1 MNMQIGVPNQS
12 GAAERRVSITPDVA
26 TRLAKQEF
34 SVAVESGAGTEAGFP
49 DHHYVEAG
57 ATIVDAATAWGS
69 EVVVCLSAPTDD
81 QIGLLRR
88 GGILLGLLE
97 PLDKPQRMER
107 LASAGV
113 TALAFETLPRTTRAQ
128 PMDVLSSQAT
138 AAGYQAVLVA
148 AAAHGKFLPM
158 LTTAAGTIRPTKALV
173 LGAGVAGLQAIATA
187 KRLGAI
193 VSAYDVRAAAAEQV
207 ESLGARFVHLE
218 IEQQD
223 ETKTGG
229 YARELEA
236 DAQQRLLMQLGE
248 YVARHDVVISTAAIP
263 GRKAPVLITREMVEQ
278 MAPGSV
284 IVDLAATTGGNCELS
299 KADEEVVHHGVTIL
313 APTDLVSGVA
323 THASQ
328 MYARN
333 ASAVLV
339 HLLQEEGVVID
350 FEDEITAGLCITHQG
365 RVVNERVSSMLE
377 GGSG

>member
-1 MNMQIGVPNQS
+1 MQIGSPNQLNK
-12 GAAERRVSITPDVA
+12 AERRVSITPDVA
-26 TRLAKQEF
+26 TRLAKQGF
-34 SVAVESGAGTEAGFP
+34 SVIVESGAGVAAGFP
-49 DHHYVEAG
+49 DQFYEEAG
-57 ATIVDAATAWGS
+57 ATIGDSAAVWGS
-69 EVVVCLSAPTDD
+69 ELVVCLSAPTSD

-97 PLDKPQRMER
+97 PLDKPDQAKA
-107 LASAGV
+107 LAAAGV
-113 TALAFETLPRTTRAQ
+113 TSLAFETLPRTTRAQ

-138 AAGYQAVLVA
+138 AAGYQAVLIA
-148 AAAHGKFLPM
+148 AVEHGKFFPM

-236 DAQQRLLMQLGE
+236 DAQARLLMQLGD

-263 GRKAPVLITREMVEQ
+263 GRKAPMLVTRDMVEK

-284 IVDLAATTGGNCELS
+284 IVDLAVATGGNCELS
-299 KADEEVVHHGVTIL
+299 KADETVIHKGVIII

-333 ASAVLV
+333 AAAVLV

-350 FEDEITAGLCITHQG
+350 FSDEITAGLCITHEG
-365 RVVNERVSSMLE
+365 RVVNERVKSMLE

>member
-1 MNMQIGVPNQS
+1 MQIGVPRQS
-12 GAAERRVSITPDVA
+12 GSAERRVSITPDVA
-26 TRLAKQEF
+26 TRLAKQTF
-34 SVAVESGAGTEAGFP
+34 SVVIESGAGADAGFP
-49 DHHYVEAG
+49 DHLYEEAG
-57 ATIVDAATAWGS
+57 ATIGDAATAWGA
-69 EVVVCLSAPTDD
+69 EVVVCLSSPGDD

-97 PLDKPQRMER
+97 PLDKPERMEK
-107 LASAGV
+107 LAAAGV
-113 TALAFETLPRTTRAQ
+113 TTLAFETLPRTTRAQ

-148 AAAHGKFLPM
+148 ATTHGKFFPM

-263 GRKAPVLITREMVEQ
+263 GRRAPILITREMVEH

-299 KADEEVVHHGVTIL
+299 KADEVVLHHGVTIL

-350 FEDEITAGLCITHQG
+350 FEDEITAGLCITHHG

>member
-1 MNMQIGVPNQS
+1 LI
-12 GAAERRVSITPDVA
+12 A
-26 TRLAKQEF
+26 
-34 SVAVESGAGTEAGFP
+34 AVE
-49 DHHYVEAG
+49 
-57 ATIVDAATAWGS
+57 
-69 EVVVCLSAPTDD
+69 
-81 QIGLLRR
+81 
-88 GGILLGLLE
+88 
-97 PLDKPQRMER
+97 
-107 LASAGV
+107 
-113 TALAFETLPRTTRAQ
+113 
-128 PMDVLSSQAT
+128 
-138 AAGYQAVLVA
+138 
-148 AAAHGKFLPM
+148 HGKFFPM

-236 DAQQRLLMQLGE
+236 DAQARLLMQLGD

-263 GRKAPVLITREMVEQ
+263 GRKAPMLVTRDMVEK

-284 IVDLAATTGGNCELS
+284 IVDLAVATGGNCELS
-299 KADEEVVHHGVTIL
+299 KADEQVIHNGVIII

-333 ASAVLV
+333 AAAVLV
-339 HLLQEEGVVID
+339 HLLQEDGVVID
-350 FEDEITAGLCITHQG
+350 FADEITTGLCITHEG
-365 RVVNERVSSMLE
+365 RVVNERVKAMLE

>member
-1 MNMQIGVPNQS
+1 MQIGTPNQIS
-12 GAAERRVSITPDVA
+12 ALERRVAITPDVA
-26 TRLAKQEF
+26 SRLAKQGF
-34 SVAVESGAGTEAGFP
+34 SVVVESGAGVAAGFP
-49 DHHYVEAG
+49 DHLFEEAG
-57 ATIVDAATAWGS
+57 ATISDAAAAWGA
-69 EVVVCLSAPTDD
+69 ELVVCYSAPTEE

-97 PLDKPQRMER
+97 PLDKPARAEI

-113 TALAFETLPRTTRAQ
+113 TSLAFETLPRTTRAQ

-138 AAGYQAVLVA
+138 AAGYQAVLIA
-148 AAAHGKFLPM
+148 AVAHGKFFPM

-187 KRLGAI
+187 RRLGAI

-248 YVARHDVVISTAAIP
+248 HVARHDVVISTAAIP
-263 GRKAPVLITREMVEQ
+263 GRKAPMLVTREMVEQ

-284 IVDLAATTGGNCELS
+284 IVDLAVATGGNCELS
-299 KADEEVVHHGVTIL
+299 KADEQVIHDGVTIL

-333 ASAVLV
+333 AAAVLT
-339 HLLQEEGVVID
+339 HLLQDEGIVID
-350 FEDEITAGLCITHQG
+350 FDDEITAGLCITHQG
-365 RVVNERVSSMLE
+365 RVVNQRVMSMLE
-377 GGSG
+377 GGSR

>member
-1 MNMQIGVPNQS
+1 MQIGTPNQIS
-12 GAAERRVSITPDVA
+12 ALERRVAITPDVA
-26 TRLAKQEF
+26 SRLAKQGF
-34 SVAVESGAGTEAGFP
+34 SVVVESGAGVAAGFP
-49 DHHYVEAG
+49 DHLFEEAG
-57 ATIVDAATAWGS
+57 ATISDAAAAWGA
-69 EVVVCLSAPTDD
+69 ELVVCYSAPTEE

-97 PLDKPQRMER
+97 PLDKPARAEI

-113 TALAFETLPRTTRAQ
+113 TSLAFETLPRTTRAQ

-138 AAGYQAVLVA
+138 AAGYQAVLIA
-148 AAAHGKFLPM
+148 AVAHGKFFPM

-187 KRLGAI
+187 RRLGAI

-248 YVARHDVVISTAAIP
+248 HVARHDVVISTAAIP
-263 GRKAPVLITREMVEQ
+263 GRKAPMLVTREMVEQ

-284 IVDLAATTGGNCELS
+284 IVDLAVATGGNCELS
-299 KADEEVVHHGVTIL
+299 KADEQVIHDGVTIL

-333 ASAVLV
+333 AAAVLT
-339 HLLQEEGVVID
+339 HLLQDEGIVID
-350 FEDEITAGLCITHQG
+350 FDDEITAGLCITHQG
-365 RVVNERVSSMLE
+365 RVVNQRVMSMLE
-377 GGSG
+377 GGSH

>member
-1 MNMQIGVPNQS
+1 MV
-12 GAAERRVSITPDVA
+12 
-26 TRLAKQEF
+26 
-34 SVAVESGAGTEAGFP
+34 VETGAGKAAGFP
-49 DHHYVEAG
+49 DHFYEEAG
-57 ATIVDAATAWGS
+57 ATIADAATVWGA
-69 EVVVCLSAPTDD
+69 ELVVCLSAPTDE

-97 PLDKPQRMER
+97 PLDQPRRAEA
-107 LASAGV
+107 LAAAGV

-148 AAAHGKFLPM
+148 AAAHGKFFPM

-193 VSAYDVRAAAAEQV
+193 VSAYDVRAAAEEQV

-218 IEQQD
+218 IEKQD

-236 DAQQRLLMQLGE
+236 DAQARLLMQLGD

-263 GRKAPVLITREMVEQ
+263 GKKAPMLVTREMVEK

-284 IVDLAATTGGNCELS
+284 IVDLAVATGGNCELS
-299 KADEEVVHHGVTIL
+299 KANEPVVHNGVLIL

-333 ASAVLV
+333 AAAVLV
-339 HLLQEEGVVID
+339 HLLQEGGVVID
-350 FEDEITAGLCITHQG
+350 FEDEITTGLCITHGG
-365 RVVNERVSSMLE
+365 RVTNERVKSMLE

>member
-1 MNMQIGVPNQS
+1 MQIGVPNQTR
-12 GAAERRVSITPDVA
+12 AAERRVAITPDVA
-26 TRLAKQEF
+26 ARLAKQEF
-34 SVAVESGAGTEAGFP
+34 TVLVESGAGVAAGFP
-49 DHHYVEAG
+49 DHFFSEVG
-57 ATIVDAATAWGS
+57 ATITDVAAAWGA
-69 EVVVCLSAPTDD
+69 ELVVCLSAPTED

-97 PLDKPQRMER
+97 PLDQPQRAEL

-138 AAGYQAVLVA
+138 AAGYQAVLIA
-148 AAAHGKFLPM
+148 AVTHGKFFPM

-207 ESLGARFVHLE
+207 ESLGARFVHLDM
-218 IEQQD
+218 EQQD

-248 YVARHDVVISTAAIP
+248 HVARHDVVISTAAIP
-263 GRKAPVLITREMVEQ
+263 GRKAPMLVTRDMVEQ

-284 IVDLAATTGGNCELS
+284 IVDLAVATGGNCELS
-299 KADEEVVHHGVTIL
+299 KADEQVIHNGVIIL

-333 ASAVLV
+333 AAAVLV

-350 FEDEITAGLCITHQG
+350 FDDEITAGLCITHEG
-365 RVVNERVSSMLE
+365 RILNERVKSMLE

>member
-1 MNMQIGVPNQS
+1 MQIGTPNQIS
-12 GAAERRVSITPDVA
+12 AVERRVAITPDVA
-26 TRLAKQEF
+26 SRLAKQGF
-34 SVAVESGAGTEAGFP
+34 SVVVESGAGVAAGFP
-49 DHHYVEAG
+49 DHLFEEAG
-57 ATIVDAATAWGS
+57 ATISDAAAAWGA
-69 EVVVCLSAPTDD
+69 ELVVCYSAPTEE

-97 PLDKPQRMER
+97 PLDKPARAEI

-113 TALAFETLPRTTRAQ
+113 TSLAFETLPRTTRAQ

-138 AAGYQAVLVA
+138 AAGYQAVLIA
-148 AAAHGKFLPM
+148 AAAHGKFFPM
-158 LTTAAGTIRPTKALV
+158 LTTAAGTIRPTKVLV

-187 KRLGAI
+187 RRLGAI

-248 YVARHDVVISTAAIP
+248 HVARHDVVISTAAIP
-263 GRKAPVLITREMVEQ
+263 GRKAPMLVTREMVEQ

-284 IVDLAATTGGNCELS
+284 IVDLAVATGGNCELS
-299 KADEEVVHHGVTIL
+299 KADEQVIHDGVTIL

-333 ASAVLV
+333 AAAVLT
-339 HLLQEEGVVID
+339 HLLQDEGIVID
-350 FEDEITAGLCITHQG
+350 FDDEITAGLCITHQG
-365 RVVNERVSSMLE
+365 RVVNQRVMSMLE
-377 GGSG
+377 GGSR

>member
-1 MNMQIGVPNQS
+1 MQIGVPRQS
-12 GAAERRVSITPDVA
+12 GSAERRVSITPDVA
-26 TRLAKQEF
+26 TRLAKQTF
-34 SVAVESGAGTEAGFP
+34 SVVIESGAGADAGFP
-49 DHHYVEAG
+49 DHLYEEAG
-57 ATIVDAATAWGS
+57 ATVGDAATAWGS
-69 EVVVCLSAPTDD
+69 EVVVCLSSPGDD

-97 PLDKPQRMER
+97 PLDKPERMGK
-107 LASAGV
+107 LAAAGV
-113 TALAFETLPRTTRAQ
+113 TTLAFETLPRTTRAQ

-138 AAGYQAVLVA
+138 AAGYQAALVA
-148 AAAHGKFLPM
+148 ATTHGKFFPM

-263 GRKAPVLITREMVEQ
+263 GRRAPILITREMVEH

-299 KADEEVVHHGVTIL
+299 KADEVILHHGVTIL

>member
-1 MNMQIGVPNQS
+1 MQIGTPNQIS
-12 GAAERRVSITPDVA
+12 ALERRVAITPDVA
-26 TRLAKQEF
+26 SRLAKQGF
-34 SVAVESGAGTEAGFP
+34 SVVVESGAGVAAGFP
-49 DHHYVEAG
+49 DHLFEEAG
-57 ATIVDAATAWGS
+57 ATISDAAAAWGA
-69 EVVVCLSAPTDD
+69 ELVVCYSAPTEE

-97 PLDKPQRMER
+97 PLDKPARAEI

-113 TALAFETLPRTTRAQ
+113 TSLAFETLPRTTRAQ

-138 AAGYQAVLVA
+138 AAGYQAVLIA
-148 AAAHGKFLPM
+148 AAAHGKFFPM

-187 KRLGAI
+187 RRLGAI

-248 YVARHDVVISTAAIP
+248 HVARHDVVISTAAIP
-263 GRKAPVLITREMVEQ
+263 GRKAPMLVTREMVEQ

-284 IVDLAATTGGNCELS
+284 IVDLAVATGGNCELS
-299 KADEEVVHHGVTIL
+299 KADEQVIHDGVTIL

-333 ASAVLV
+333 AAAVLT
-339 HLLQEEGVVID
+339 HLLQDEGIVID
-350 FEDEITAGLCITHQG
+350 FDDEITAGLCITHQG
-365 RVVNERVSSMLE
+365 RVVNQRVMSMLE
-377 GGSG
+377 GGSR

>member
-1 MNMQIGVPNQS
+1 MQIGVPRQS
-12 GAAERRVSITPDVA
+12 GSAERRVSITPDVA
-26 TRLAKQEF
+26 TRLAKQTF
-34 SVAVESGAGTEAGFP
+34 SVVIESGAGADAGFP
-49 DHHYVEAG
+49 DHLYEEAG
-57 ATIVDAATAWGS
+57 ATVGDAATAWGS
-69 EVVVCLSAPTDD
+69 EVVVCLSSPGDD

-97 PLDKPQRMER
+97 PLDKPERMGK
-107 LASAGV
+107 LAAAGV
-113 TALAFETLPRTTRAQ
+113 TTLAFETLPRTTRAQ

-138 AAGYQAVLVA
+138 AAGYQAALVA
-148 AAAHGKFLPM
+148 ATTHGKFFPM

-263 GRKAPVLITREMVEQ
+263 GRRAPILITREMVEH

-299 KADEEVVHHGVTIL
+299 KADEVVLHHGVTIL

>member
-1 MNMQIGVPNQS
+1 MQIGVPNQVTPR
-12 GAAERRVSITPDVA
+12 ERRVAVTPDVT

-34 SVAVESGAGTEAGFP
+34 SVIVDSGAGLQAGFP
-49 DHHYVEAG
+49 DYLFEEAG
-57 ATIVDAATAWGS
+57 ATIVDPPAAWGA
-69 EVVVCLSAPTDD
+69 ELVVCLSSPTDE
-81 QIGLLRR
+81 QTALLRP

-97 PLDKPQRMER
+97 PLDEPQRAESF
-107 LASAGV
+107 AAAGV

-148 AAAHGKFLPM
+148 AATHGKFFPM
-158 LTTAAGTIRPTKALV
+158 LTTAAGTIRPTKVLV

-248 YVARHDVVISTAAIP
+248 YVARHDVVITTAAIP
-263 GRKAPVLITREMVEQ
+263 GRRAPRLVTREMVED

-284 IVDLAATTGGNCELS
+284 IVDLAAATGGNCELS
-299 KADEEVVHHGVTIL
+299 RADEQVSHNGVVIL

-333 ASAVLV
+333 VAAVLT

-350 FEDEITAGLCITHQG
+350 FEDEITAGLCVTHEG
-365 RVVNERVSSMLE
+365 RVVNEAVKSML
-377 GGSG
+377 GGVD

>member
-1 MNMQIGVPNQS
+1 MQIGTPNQIS
-12 GAAERRVSITPDVA
+12 ALERRVAITPDVA
-26 TRLAKQEF
+26 SRLAKQGF
-34 SVAVESGAGTEAGFP
+34 SVVVESGAGVAAGFP
-49 DHHYVEAG
+49 DHLFEEAG
-57 ATIVDAATAWGS
+57 ATISDAAAAWGA
-69 EVVVCLSAPTDD
+69 ELVVCYSAPTEE

-97 PLDKPQRMER
+97 PLDKPARAEI

-113 TALAFETLPRTTRAQ
+113 TSLAFETLPRTTRAQ

-138 AAGYQAVLVA
+138 AAGYQAVLIA
-148 AAAHGKFLPM
+148 AAAHGKFFPM
-158 LTTAAGTIRPTKALV
+158 LTTAAGTIRPTKVLV

-187 KRLGAI
+187 RRLGAI

-248 YVARHDVVISTAAIP
+248 HVARHDVVISTAAIP
-263 GRKAPVLITREMVEQ
+263 GRKAPMLVTREMVEQ

-284 IVDLAATTGGNCELS
+284 IVDLAVATGGNCELS
-299 KADEEVVHHGVTIL
+299 KADEQVIHDGVTIL

-333 ASAVLV
+333 AAAVLT
-339 HLLQEEGVVID
+339 HLLQDEGIVID
-350 FEDEITAGLCITHQG
+350 FDDEITAGLCITHQG
-365 RVVNERVSSMLE
+365 RVVNQRVMSMLE
-377 GGSG
+377 GGSH

>member
-1 MNMQIGVPNQS
+1 MQIGTPNQIS
-12 GAAERRVSITPDVA
+12 AVERRVAITPDVA
-26 TRLAKQEF
+26 SRLAKQGF
-34 SVAVESGAGTEAGFP
+34 SVVVESGAGVAAGFP
-49 DHHYVEAG
+49 DHLFEEAG
-57 ATIVDAATAWGS
+57 ATISDAAAAWGA
-69 EVVVCLSAPTDD
+69 ELVVCYSAPTEE

-97 PLDKPQRMER
+97 PLDKPARAEI

-113 TALAFETLPRTTRAQ
+113 TSLAFETLPRTTRAQ

-138 AAGYQAVLVA
+138 AAGYQAVLIA
-148 AAAHGKFLPM
+148 AVAHGKFFPM
-158 LTTAAGTIRPTKALV
+158 LTTAAGTIRPTKVLV

-187 KRLGAI
+187 RRLGAI

-248 YVARHDVVISTAAIP
+248 HVARHDVVISTAAIP
-263 GRKAPVLITREMVEQ
+263 GRKAPMLVTREMVEQ

-284 IVDLAATTGGNCELS
+284 IVDLAVATGGNCELS
-299 KADEEVVHHGVTIL
+299 KADEQVIHDGVTIL

-333 ASAVLV
+333 AAAVLT
-339 HLLQEEGVVID
+339 HLLQDEGIVID
-350 FEDEITAGLCITHQG
+350 FDDEITAGLCITHQG
-365 RVVNERVSSMLE
+365 RVVNQRVMSMLE
-377 GGSG
+377 GGSR

>member
-1 MNMQIGVPNQS
+1 MQIGTPNQIS
-12 GAAERRVSITPDVA
+12 ALERRVAITPDVA
-26 TRLAKQEF
+26 SRLAKQGF
-34 SVAVESGAGTEAGFP
+34 SVVVESGAGVAAGFP
-49 DHHYVEAG
+49 DHLFEEAG
-57 ATIVDAATAWGS
+57 ATISDAAAAWGA
-69 EVVVCLSAPTDD
+69 ELVVCYSAPTEE

-97 PLDKPQRMER
+97 PLDKPARAEI

-113 TALAFETLPRTTRAQ
+113 TSLAFETLPRTTRAQ

-138 AAGYQAVLVA
+138 AAGYQAVLIA
-148 AAAHGKFLPM
+148 AAAHGKFFPM

-187 KRLGAI
+187 RRLGAI
-193 VSAYDVRAAAAEQV
+193 VSAYDVRAVAAEQV

-248 YVARHDVVISTAAIP
+248 HVARHDVVISTAAIP
-263 GRKAPVLITREMVEQ
+263 GRKAPMLVTREMVEQ

-284 IVDLAATTGGNCELS
+284 IVDLAVATGGNCELS
-299 KADEEVVHHGVTIL
+299 KADEQVIHDGVTIL

-333 ASAVLV
+333 AAAVLT
-339 HLLQEEGVVID
+339 HLLQDEGIVID
-350 FEDEITAGLCITHQG
+350 FDDEITAGLCITHQG
-365 RVVNERVSSMLE
+365 RVVNQRVMSMLE
-377 GGSG
+377 GGSR

>member
-1 MNMQIGVPNQS
+1 MQIGSPNQIS
-12 GAAERRVSITPDVA
+12 AAERRVSITPDVA
-26 TRLAKQEF
+26 VRLAKQGF
-34 SVAVESGAGTEAGFP
+34 TVVVESGAGVAAGFP
-49 DHHYVEAG
+49 DHFYEEAG
-57 ATIVDAATAWGS
+57 ATIVDSDAAWGT
-69 EVVVCLSAPTDD
+69 ELVVCLSAPTDD
-81 QIGLLRR
+81 QIGKLRS
-88 GGILLGLLE
+88 GSILLGLLE
-97 PLDKPQRMER
+97 PLDKPQRAKA
-107 LASAGV
+107 LATAGV
-113 TALAFETLPRTTRAQ
+113 TSLAFETLPRTTRAQ

-138 AAGYQAVLVA
+138 AAGYQAVLIA
-148 AAAHGKFLPM
+148 AVEHGKFFPM

-236 DAQQRLLMQLGE
+236 DAQQRLLMQLGD
-248 YVARHDVVISTAAIP
+248 YVARHDVVITTAAIP
-263 GRKAPVLITREMVEQ
+263 GRKAPVLVTRDMVEK

-284 IVDLAATTGGNCELS
+284 IVDLAVATGGNCELS
-299 KADEEVVHHGVTIL
+299 KADEKVIHKGVIIIG
-313 APTDLVSGVA
+313 PTDLVSGVA

-333 ASAVLV
+333 AAAVLV

-350 FEDEITAGLCITHQG
+350 FSDEITAGLCITHEG
-365 RVVNERVSSMLE
+365 RVVNERVKSMLE

>member
-12 GAAERRVSITPDVA
+12 GNAERRVSITPDVT
-26 TRLAKQEF
+26 TRLVKQEF
-34 SVAVESGAGTEAGFP
+34 SVAVESGAGTAAGFP
-49 DHHYVEAG
+49 DHHYAEAG

-69 EVVVCLSAPTDD
+69 EVVVCLSAPTDE

-97 PLDKPQRMER
+97 PLDKPQRMKR

-148 AAAHGKFLPM
+148 AVAQGKFFPM

-236 DAQQRLLMQLGE
+236 DAQQRLLLQLGE

-263 GRKAPVLITREMVEQ
+263 GRRAPMLITRDMVEH

-299 KADEEVVHHGVTIL
+299 KADEEVIHHGVTIL

-350 FEDEITAGLCITHQG
+350 FEDEITTGLCITHQG
-365 RVVNERVSSMLE
+365 RIVNERVSSMLE

>member
-1 MNMQIGVPNQS
+1 MQIGVPNQTTAS
-12 GAAERRVSITPDVA
+12 EQRVAITPDVA
-26 TRLAKQEF
+26 VRLVKQEF
-34 SVAVESGAGTEAGFP
+34 SVVVESGAGIAAGFP
-49 DHHYVEAG
+49 DSHFEEAG
-57 ATIVDAATAWGS
+57 ATIADAASAWGA
-69 EVVVCLSAPTDD
+69 ELVVCLSAPTD
-81 QIGLLRR
+81 QQAGLLRR

-97 PLDKPQRMER
+97 PLDQPKRAEVW
-107 LASAGV
+107 ASAGV
-113 TALAFETLPRTTRAQ
+113 TAMAFETLPRTTRAQ

-148 AAAHGKFLPM
+148 AATHGKFFPM

-236 DAQQRLLMQLGE
+236 DAQQRLLLQLGE
-248 YVARHDVVISTAAIP
+248 YVARHDVIISTAAIP
-263 GRKAPVLITREMVEQ
+263 GRRAPLLITRDMVEN

-284 IVDLAATTGGNCELS
+284 IVDLAASTGGNCELS
-299 KADEEVVHHGVTIL
+299 RADEEVNHNGVTIL
-313 APTDLVSGVA
+313 APTNLVSGVA

-333 ASAVLV
+333 AASVLI
-339 HLLQEEGVVID
+339 HLLQEEGIVLD
-350 FEDEITAGLCITHQG
+350 FEDEITAGLCITHEG
-365 RVVNERVSSMLE
+365 RVVNEKVKSMLE
-377 GGSG
+377 GGSD

>member
-1 MNMQIGVPNQS
+1 MQIGVPNQS
-12 GAAERRVSITPDVA
+12 IGAERRVAITPDVA
-26 TRLAKQEF
+26 IRLAKQEF
-34 SVAVESGAGTEAGFP
+34 SVVVESGAGIAAGFP
-49 DHHYVEAG
+49 DHLFEEAG
-57 ATIVDAATAWGS
+57 ATITDRATAWGA
-69 EVVVCLSAPTDD
+69 ETVVCLSAPTDD
-81 QIGLLRR
+81 QMRLLRR
-88 GGILLGLLE
+88 GGLLLGLLE
-97 PLDKPQRMER
+97 PLDNPQRAEA
-107 LASAGV
+107 LASTGV
-113 TALAFETLPRTTRAQ
+113 TSLAFETLPRTTRAQ

-138 AAGYQAVLVA
+138 AAGYQAVLIA
-148 AAAHGKFLPM
+148 AMVHGKFFPM

-218 IEQQD
+218 MEQQD

-248 YVARHDVVISTAAIP
+248 YVARHDVIISTAAIP
-263 GRKAPVLITREMVEQ
+263 GRRAPRLITRDMIEN

-284 IVDLAATTGGNCELS
+284 IVDLAAATGGNCELS
-299 KADEEVVHHGVTIL
+299 KADEHVIHDGVTIL

-333 ASAVLV
+333 AASVLI
-339 HLLQEEGVVID
+339 HLLQEEGIVLD
-350 FEDEITAGLCITHQG
+350 FEDEITAGLCITHEG
-365 RVVNERVSSMLE
+365 RVVNEKVKSMLE

>member
-1 MNMQIGVPNQS
+1 MNMQIGVPRQS
-12 GAAERRVSITPDVA
+12 GSAERRVSITPDVA
-26 TRLAKQEF
+26 TRLAKQTF
-34 SVAVESGAGTEAGFP
+34 SVVIESGAGADAGFP
-49 DHHYVEAG
+49 DHLYEEAG
-57 ATIVDAATAWGS
+57 ATIGDAATAWGA
-69 EVVVCLSAPTDD
+69 EVVVCLSSPGDD

-97 PLDKPQRMER
+97 PLDKPERMEK
-107 LASAGV
+107 LAAAGV
-113 TALAFETLPRTTRAQ
+113 TTLAFETLPRTTRAQ

-148 AAAHGKFLPM
+148 ATTHGKFFPM

-263 GRKAPVLITREMVEQ
+263 GRRAPILITREMVEH

-299 KADEEVVHHGVTIL
+299 KADEVVLHHGVTIL

-350 FEDEITAGLCITHQG
+350 FEDEITAGLCITHHG

>member
-1 MNMQIGVPNQS
+1 MQIGTPNQIS
-12 GAAERRVSITPDVA
+12 ALERRVAITPDVA
-26 TRLAKQEF
+26 SRLAKQGF
-34 SVAVESGAGTEAGFP
+34 SVVVESGAGVAAGFP
-49 DHHYVEAG
+49 DHLFEEAG
-57 ATIVDAATAWGS
+57 ATISDAAAAWGA
-69 EVVVCLSAPTDD
+69 ELVVCYSAPTEE

-97 PLDKPQRMER
+97 PLDKPARAEI

-113 TALAFETLPRTTRAQ
+113 TSLAFETLPRTTRAQ

-138 AAGYQAVLVA
+138 AAGYQAVLIA
-148 AAAHGKFLPM
+148 AVAHGKFFPM
-158 LTTAAGTIRPTKALV
+158 LTTAAGTIRPTKVLV

-187 KRLGAI
+187 RRLGAI

-248 YVARHDVVISTAAIP
+248 HVARHDVVISTAAIP
-263 GRKAPVLITREMVEQ
+263 GRKAPMLVTREMVEQ

-284 IVDLAATTGGNCELS
+284 IVDLAVATGGNCELS
-299 KADEEVVHHGVTIL
+299 KADEQVIHDGVTIL

-333 ASAVLV
+333 AAAVLT
-339 HLLQEEGVVID
+339 HLLQDEGIVID
-350 FEDEITAGLCITHQG
+350 FDDEITAGLCITHQG
-365 RVVNERVSSMLE
+365 RVVNQRVMSMLE
-377 GGSG
+377 GGSH

>member
-1 MNMQIGVPNQS
+1 
-12 GAAERRVSITPDVA
+12 
-26 TRLAKQEF
+26 
-34 SVAVESGAGTEAGFP
+34 
-49 DHHYVEAG
+49 
-57 ATIVDAATAWGS
+57 
-69 EVVVCLSAPTDD
+69 
-81 QIGLLRR
+81 
-88 GGILLGLLE
+88 
-97 PLDKPQRMER
+97 

-248 YVARHDVVISTAAIP
+248 YVARHDVIISTAAIP

>member
-1 MNMQIGVPNQS
+1 MQLGSPNQIS
-12 GAAERRVSITPDVA
+12 STERRVSITPDVA
-26 TRLAKQEF
+26 TRLAKQGF
-34 SVAVESGAGTEAGFP
+34 TVVVEAGAGIAAGFP
-49 DHHYVEAG
+49 DHFYEEAG
-57 ATIVDAATAWGS
+57 ATIGDAAAVWGA
-69 EVVVCLSAPTDD
+69 ELVVCLSAPTDD

-97 PLDKPQRMER
+97 PLDQPHRAEA
-107 LASAGV
+107 LAAAGV
-113 TALAFETLPRTTRAQ
+113 TSLAFETLPRTTRAQ

-138 AAGYQAVLVA
+138 AAGYQAVLIA
-148 AAAHGKFLPM
+148 AVAHGKFFPM

-218 IEQQD
+218 MEQQD

-236 DAQQRLLMQLGE
+236 DAQARLLMQLGD

-263 GRKAPVLITREMVEQ
+263 GRKAPMLVTRDMVEK

-284 IVDLAATTGGNCELS
+284 IVDLAVATGGNCELS
-299 KADEEVVHHGVTIL
+299 KADEQVIHNGVIVI

-333 ASAVLV
+333 AASVLV

-350 FEDEITAGLCITHQG
+350 FSDEITAGLCITHEG
-365 RVVNERVSSMLE
+365 RVVNERVKSMLE

>member
-1 MNMQIGVPNQS
+1 MQIGSPNQTGS
-12 GAAERRVSITPDVA
+12 TERRVSITPDVA
-26 TRLAKQEF
+26 TRLAKQGF
-34 SVAVESGAGTEAGFP
+34 TVVVETGAGDAAGFP
-49 DHHYVEAG
+49 DRFYEEAG
-57 ATIVDAATAWGS
+57 ATIADAATVWGA
-69 EVVVCLSAPTDD
+69 ELVVCLSAPTDE

-97 PLDKPQRMER
+97 PLDQPRRAKA
-107 LASAGV
+107 LAAAGV

-138 AAGYQAVLVA
+138 AAGYQAVLEA
-148 AAAHGKFLPM
+148 AAAHGKFFPM

-218 IEQQD
+218 MEQQD

-236 DAQQRLLMQLGE
+236 DAQARLLMQLGD

-263 GRKAPVLITREMVEQ
+263 GKKAPMLVTREMVEK

-284 IVDLAATTGGNCELS
+284 IVDLAVATGGNCELS
-299 KADEEVVHHGVTIL
+299 KANEPVVHNGVLIL

-333 ASAVLV
+333 AAAVLV
-339 HLLQEEGVVID
+339 HLLQEGGVVID
-350 FEDEITAGLCITHQG
+350 FEDEITTGLCITHEG
-365 RVVNERVSSMLE
+365 RVTNERVKSMLE

>member
-1 MNMQIGVPNQS
+1 MQIGVPNQVS
-12 GAAERRVSITPDVA
+12 AVERRVAITPDVA
-26 TRLAKQEF
+26 ARLAKQELF
-34 SVAVESGAGTEAGFP
+34 SVSVESGAGTSAGFP
-49 DHHYVEAG
+49 DRLFEEAG
-57 ATIVDAATAWGS
+57 ATITDRSTAWGA
-69 EVVVCLSAPTDD
+69 ELVVCLSAPTDY
-81 QIGLLRR
+81 QIGLLQR

-97 PLDKPQRMER
+97 PLDQPQLAEA

-113 TALAFETLPRTTRAQ
+113 TSLAFETLPRTTRAQ

-138 AAGYQAVLVA
+138 AAGYQAVLIA
-148 AAAHGKFLPM
+148 AASHGKFFPM

-236 DAQQRLLMQLGE
+236 DAQARLLLQLGE
-248 YVARHDVVISTAAIP
+248 HIARNDVVISTAAIP
-263 GRKAPVLITREMVEQ
+263 GRKAPLLITRPMVEN

-284 IVDLAATTGGNCELS
+284 IVDLAVATGGNCELS
-299 KADEEVVHHGVTIL
+299 KADEQVNHNGVTIL

-333 ASAVLV
+333 ASAVLI

-350 FEDEITAGLCITHQG
+350 FDDEITAGLCITHQG
-365 RVVNERVSSMLE
+365 RIVNERVKSMLE
-377 GGSG
+377 GESG

>member
-1 MNMQIGVPNQS
+1 MQIGVPRQS
-12 GAAERRVSITPDVA
+12 GSAERRVSITPDVA
-26 TRLAKQEF
+26 TRLAKQTF
-34 SVAVESGAGTEAGFP
+34 SVVIESGAGADAGFP
-49 DHHYVEAG
+49 DHLYEEAG
-57 ATIVDAATAWGS
+57 ATIGDAATAWGS
-69 EVVVCLSAPTDD
+69 EVVVCLSSPGDG

-97 PLDKPQRMER
+97 PLDNPERMEK
-107 LASAGV
+107 LAAAGV
-113 TALAFETLPRTTRAQ
+113 TTLAFETLPRTTRAQ

-138 AAGYQAVLVA
+138 AAGYQAALVA
-148 AAAHGKFLPM
+148 ATTHGKFFPM

-248 YVARHDVVISTAAIP
+248 HVAHHDVVITTAAIP
-263 GRKAPVLITREMVEQ
+263 GRRAPILITREMVEH

-299 KADEEVVHHGVTIL
+299 KADEVVLHHGVTIL

>member
-1 MNMQIGVPNQS
+1 MQIGSPNQIS
-12 GAAERRVSITPDVA
+12 VAERRVSITPDVA
-26 TRLAKQEF
+26 VRLAKQGF
-34 SVAVESGAGTEAGFP
+34 SVVVESGAGEAAGFP
-49 DHHYVEAG
+49 DRFYEEAG
-57 ATIVDAATAWGS
+57 ATIVDAPTAWGA
-69 EVVVCLSAPTDD
+69 ELVVCLSAPTDE
-81 QIGLLRR
+81 QIGSLRR

-97 PLDKPQRMER
+97 PLDKPQQAQA
-107 LASAGV
+107 LAAAGV
-113 TALAFETLPRTTRAQ
+113 TSLAFETLPRTTRAQ

-138 AAGYQAVLVA
+138 AAGYQAVLIA
-148 AAAHGKFLPM
+148 AVEHGKFFPM

-236 DAQQRLLMQLGE
+236 DAQARLLMQLGD

-263 GRKAPVLITREMVEQ
+263 GRKAPMLVTRDMVEK

-284 IVDLAATTGGNCELS
+284 IVDLAVATGGNCELS
-299 KADEEVVHHGVTIL
+299 KADEQVIHNGVIII

-333 ASAVLV
+333 AAAVLV
-339 HLLQEEGVVID
+339 HLLQEDGVVID
-350 FEDEITAGLCITHQG
+350 FADEITTGLCITHEG
-365 RVVNERVSSMLE
+365 RVVNERVKSMLE